1 MRQWSRSSEAQ
12 DDVVGVVLVWRTSAS
27 ASWRQLCLGFSCYV
41 LEGFAV
47 AVALDDDVGVPA
59 PA

>member
-1 MRQWSRSSEAQ
+1 MRQWSGSSEAQ
-12 DDVVGVVLVWRTSAS
+12 DDVVRVVLVRRTSAS

-41 LEGFAV
+41 LEGVAV

-59 PA
+59 LA